1 MGERERKS
9 KVVSLAITPSEYM
22 ALVEEAAE
30 LSLRLREH
38 ITVQEVIRKIIREH
52 LERRGRKGEAAAGR
66 AG

>member
-38 ITVQEVIRKIIREH
+38 ITVQEVIRRIIREH
-52 LERRGRKGEAAAGR
+52 LERRGRKGEGAAGR

>member
-38 ITVQEVIRKIIREH
+38 ITVQEVIRRIIREH
-52 LERRGRKGEAAAGR
+52 LERRGRKGEAPAGR

>member
-38 ITVQEVIRKIIREH
+38 ITVQEVIRENH
-52 LERRGRKGEAAAGR
+52 KGAP
-66 AG
+66 